1 MDNNWANYGKWRHGE
16 QRQKI
21 IDAMNNDQDKLELNK
36 IVGAMFLANSLFK
49 TQIHISSQML
59 DPKSNIDHEERV
71 RYEILQNLSK
81 HAVDT
86 FSKEIKKQ
94 KVYDGEV
101 HSLELY
107 IFPTEALKLAV
118 EYIVSTMPQSEI
130 DRIRTTSIHAYEQT
144 R

>member
-1 MDNNWANYGKWRHGE
+1 MDNKWANYGKWRHGE
-16 QRQKI
+16 QRQKY
-21 IDAMNNDQDKLELNK
+21 IDDMNNDQDKLQLNK
-36 IVGAMFLANSLFK
+36 TVGAMFLANSLFK

-59 DPKSNIDHEERV
+59 DPKCNIDHEERV

-81 HAVDT
+81 HVVDT

-94 KVYDGEV
+94 EGYDGEV

-118 EYIVSTMPQSEI
+118 EYIISTMPQSEV
-130 DRIRTTSIHAYEQT
+130 DRIRTKLSNTNEFT